1 MLCLTRKKGQRIF
14 IGPDVTIYVNRIS
27 GNQVS
32 IGIDAPRE
40 VTVLRAELTEDQEP
54 LREQVGAYY
63 TPVDVA
69 MGAGAFLTNPPFGEP
84 EAA

>member
-32 IGIDAPRE
+32 IGIDAPRD
-40 VTVLRAELTEDQEP
+40 VRILRAELTEDQEP
-54 LREQVGAYY
+54 LREEQ
-63 TPVDVA
+63 
-69 MGAGAFLTNPPFGEP
+69 
-84 EAA
+84 AA